1 MGIAVLPAAVPI
13 ILLLRRI
20 IIAFPLESDP
30 GVGAHMG
37 KVWERWH
44 RDLPTY

>member
-13 ILLLRRI
+13 ILLLRK

-44 RDLPTY
+44 RDLPTC